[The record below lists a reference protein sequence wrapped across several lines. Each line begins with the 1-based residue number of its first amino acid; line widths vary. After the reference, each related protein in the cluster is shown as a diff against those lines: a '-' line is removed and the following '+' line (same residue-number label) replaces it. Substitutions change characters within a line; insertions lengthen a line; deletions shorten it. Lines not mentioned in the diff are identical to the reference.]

1 MLEVCFENHNKVL
14 VEKGRISE
22 RWPGPCRVKEAVSKQ
37 RQVALEGKKI
47 NKGGGLV

>member
-22 RWPGPCRVKEAVSKQ
+22 TWPGPRRVKIAVAKQ
-37 RQVALEGKKI
+37 RQVALERKKI
-47 NKGGGLV
+47 NRRGGLV